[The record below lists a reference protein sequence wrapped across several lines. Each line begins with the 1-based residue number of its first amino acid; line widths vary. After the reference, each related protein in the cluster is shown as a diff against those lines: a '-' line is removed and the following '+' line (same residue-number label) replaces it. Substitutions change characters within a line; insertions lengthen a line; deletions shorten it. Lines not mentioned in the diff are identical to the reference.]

1 MQVTTLDRLKAIK
14 QTEVIELPPFLDG
27 TPFIAEVKKP
37 NMMQLMTSGKIP
49 NQLMTSAMTMFN
61 GKTNQLTNK
70 VNENDIGSL
79 KELVG
84 LLDILTEY
92 CLVNPSLKDIKE
104 IGIELTQE
112 QMMGVL
118 MYTQGGIEALK
129 SFHMQSEH
137 NEGNQA
143 VGEIQQTSE
152 RDS

>member
-1 MQVTTLDRLKAIK
+1 MEITTLDRLKAIK
-14 QTEVIELPPFLDG
+14 QTEVIELPAFIDG
-27 TPFIAEVKKP
+27 TPFVAEVKKP

-84 LLDILTEY
+84 LLDILTEH

-129 SFHMQSEH
+129 SFRMQPEY

>member
-1 MQVTTLDRLKAIK
+1 MEITTLDRLKAVK
-14 QTEVIELPPFLDG
+14 QTEVIELPAFIDG
-27 TPFIAEVKKP
+27 TPFVAEVKKP

-118 MYTQGGIEALK
+118 MYTQGGIESLK
-129 SFHMQSEH
+129 SFHMQS
-137 NEGNQA
+137 
-143 VGEIQQTSE
+143 
-152 RDS
+152 

>member
-27 TPFIAEVKKP
+27 TPFVAEVKKP

-49 NQLMTSAMTMFN
+49 NELLTSAMTMFN

-84 LLDILTEY
+84 LLDILTEH

-118 MYTQGGIEALK
+118 IYTQGGIEALK
-129 SFHMQSEH
+129 SFRMQSEH
-137 NEGNQA
+137 NEGNKA
-143 VGEIQQTSE
+143 VAEIPEIAESN
-152 RDS
+152 S